1 MKDATSRT
9 TRFIK
14 AAPQKVYAAVMDPDA
29 LLAWLPPGGMTGRL
43 YDFNGQEGGG
53 YRMSLFYPASEH
65 SMRGKTA
72 DKEDMVS
79 VRFVELQPARRI
91 VEAVTF
97 HSDDPAFAGE
107 MRIDIRF
114 DEVAGGT
121 EVTFLCTDIPPGI
134 RPQDNDEGTRLSLD
148 QLARYVEASPSSD
161 SGSVR

>member
-1 MKDATSRT
+1 MTHASSRT
-9 TRFIK
+9 TGFVK
-14 AAPQKVYAAVMDPDA
+14 AAPKEVYAAFMDPDD

-79 VRFVELQPARRI
+79 VRFVELRPARRI

-107 MRIDIRF
+107 MRIEIRF
-114 DEVAGGT
+114 DEVPGGT
-121 EVTFLCTDIPPGI
+121 DVTFLCTDIPPGI
-134 RPQDNDEGTRLSLD
+134 RPHDNDEGTRQSLE
-148 QLARYVEASPSSD
+148 QLARYVESPSSD
-161 SGSVR
+161 RGSVR